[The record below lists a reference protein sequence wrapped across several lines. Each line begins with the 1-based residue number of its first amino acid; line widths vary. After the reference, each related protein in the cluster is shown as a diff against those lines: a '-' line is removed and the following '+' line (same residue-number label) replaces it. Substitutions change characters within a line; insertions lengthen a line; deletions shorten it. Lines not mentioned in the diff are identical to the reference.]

1 MPYGNVITQLK
12 TNLQTAYRQ
21 AVDADAKL
29 DQLQQAGH
37 GKFSKIFSDEQGFTT
52 KSTRFLPYVQEL
64 AEAVTQLEQQ
74 ADKALLESVVKRLA
88 LLLSTLVQFKEQSR
102 Q

>member
-1 MPYGNVITQLK
+1 MPYGNVIPQLM

-37 GKFSKIFSDEQGFTT
+37 AKFSKIFTVEQGFNTQ
-52 KSTRFLPYVQEL
+52 STRFLPYVKEL
-64 AEAVTQLEQQ
+64 AEAVAKLEQAEDQ
-74 ADKALLESVVKRLA
+74 ALLESIVKRLG
-88 LLLSTLVQFKEQSR
+88 LILMTLAQFKEQSR
-102 Q
+102 

>member
-37 GKFSKIFSDEQGFTT
+37 GKFSKIFGDEQGFTT

>member
-37 GKFSKIFSDEQGFTT
+37 GKFAKIFGDEQGFNTA
-52 KSTRFLPYVQEL
+52 STRFLPYVKEL

-74 ADKALLESVVKRLA
+74 QDQVLLESVVKRLA
-88 LLLSTLVQFKEQSR
+88 LLLTTLAQFKQQSR
-102 Q
+102 